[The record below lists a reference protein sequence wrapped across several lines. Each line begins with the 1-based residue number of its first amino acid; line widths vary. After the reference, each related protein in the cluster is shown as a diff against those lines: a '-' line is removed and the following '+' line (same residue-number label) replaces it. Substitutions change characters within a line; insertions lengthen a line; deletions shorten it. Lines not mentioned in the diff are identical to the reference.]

1 MINTTNKETKDQ
13 VESTDNTKKPDD
25 YSSMY
30 IRNFLKITDPESGQT
45 LLETSN

>member
-1 MINTTNKETKDQ
+1 MINTTDETKDQ
-13 VESTDNTKKPDD
+13 SEPTDNPKKPDD

-45 LLETSN
+45 ILETTN